1 MASASASPSASATV
15 VELVGAERPKEDS
28 SSMCKGAGRRM
39 VMSGLLKERRGHVEG
54 WVWAVI
60 AIMGTVG
67 GM

>member
-1 MASASASPSASATV
+1 V

-54 WVWAVI
+54 
-60 AIMGTVG
+60 
-67 GM
+67 